1 MKRKVLAMLVPAL
14 LIAGTAHAAEVY
26 NKDGNKLDLYGKVDG
41 LHYFSDDTGSDG
53 DMSYARLG
61 FKGETQ
67 IMDQLTGYGQ
77 WEYNIQAN
85 TTESDHGNSWT
96 RLGFAGLGFGQNGT
110 FDYGR
115 NYGVVYDVE
124 AWTDMLPEFGGDTY
138 TQTDVYMLGRTN
150 GVATYRNKGFF
161 GQVDGLNFAL
171 QYQGNNEN
179 GGLAGQEGT
188 GNGNKA
194 RSMAKENGDGF
205 GMSTSY
211 DFDFGL
217 SLGAAYSNS
226 DRTDNQVTSGY
237 GDRSHANNYAGGETA
252 EAWTIGAKYDANN
265 VYLAAMYAE
274 TRNMTSYGSSDSQSA
289 DGRLG
294 GGGIANKTQ
303 NFEVVAQY
311 QFDFG
316 LRPSIAYLVSKGK
329 DLGGQSLN
337 DQGQYH
343 YIDKDLVEYV
353 EVGMTYYFN
362 KNMSTYVDYKINLLD
377 NDDHF
382 YADNG
387 IATDDIVAVGL
398 VYQF

>member
-1 MKRKVLAMLVPAL
+1 MKRKVLALLLPAL
-14 LIAGTAHAAEVY
+14 LAAGAANAAEIY
-26 NKDGNKLDLYGKVDG
+26 NKNGNKLDLYGKVDG
-41 LHYFSDDTGSDG
+41 LRYFSDNPGDDG
-53 DMSYARLG
+53 DQTYARLG

-67 IMDQLTGYGQ
+67 INDMLTGYGQ
-77 WEYNIQAN
+77 WEYNIKAN
-85 TTESDHGNSWT
+85 GTEGDKGDSWT
-96 RLGFAGLGFGQNGT
+96 RLAFAGLGFGQNGT

-171 QYQGNNEN
+171 QYQGNNE
-179 GGLAGQEGT
+179 GEGTWSGQEGS
-188 GNGNKA
+188 GNSEGRKL
-194 RSMAKENGDGF
+194 AKENGDGF

-217 SLGAAYSNS
+217 SLGAAYSSS
-226 DRTDNQVTSGY
+226 DRTDDQVARGY
-237 GDRSHANNYAGGETA
+237 QDGMNKRNNYAGGETA
-252 EAWTIGAKYDANN
+252 EAWTVGAKYDANN

-274 TRNMTSYGSSDSQSA
+274 TRNMTYYG
-289 DGRLG
+289 G
-294 GGGIANKTQ
+294 GNGEGNGGIANQTQ
-303 NFEVVAQY
+303 NFEIVAQY

-316 LRPSIAYLVSKGK
+316 LRPSIAYLQSKGK
-329 DLGGQSLN
+329 DLG
-337 DQGQYH
+337 DQEVSHGNWRYV
-343 YIDKDLVEYV
+343 DKDLVKYV
-353 EVGMTYYFN
+353 DVGMTYYFN

-377 NDDHF
+377 EDDSF
-382 YADNG
+382 YESNG

>member
-1 MKRKVLAMLVPAL
+1 MKRKVLALLLPAL
-14 LIAGTAHAAEVY
+14 LAAGAANAAEIY
-26 NKDGNKLDLYGKVDG
+26 NKNGNKLDLYGKVDG
-41 LHYFSDDTGSDG
+41 LRYFSDDAGSDG
-53 DMSYARLG
+53 DQTYARLG

-67 IMDQLTGYGQ
+67 INDMLTGYGQ

-85 TTESDHGNSWT
+85 GTEGDKGDSWT
-96 RLGFAGLGFGQNGT
+96 RLAFAGLGFGQNGT

-171 QYQGNNEN
+171 QYQGNNE
-179 GGLAGQEGT
+179 GSSLGQEGS
-188 GNGNKA
+188 GNSEGRKL
-194 RSMAKENGDGF
+194 AKENGDGF
-205 GMSTSY
+205 GMSTSF

-217 SLGAAYSNS
+217 SLGAAYSAS
-226 DRTDNQVTSGY
+226 DRTDDQVARGY
-237 GDRSHANNYAGGETA
+237 QDGMNHRNSYAGGETA

-274 TRNMTSYGSSDSQSA
+274 TRNMTAYGKG
-289 DGRLG
+289 DGVE
-294 GGGIANKTQ
+294 GGIANKTQ

-316 LRPSIAYLVSKGK
+316 LRPSIAYLQSKGK
-329 DLGGQSLN
+329 DLGGQEVSRGN
-337 DQGQYH
+337 WRYV
-343 YIDKDLVEYV
+343 DKDLVKYV
-353 EVGMTYYFN
+353 DVGMTYYFN

-377 NDDHF
+377 EDDSF
-382 YADNG
+382 YESNG

>member
-1 MKRKVLAMLVPAL
+1 MKRKVLALLLPAL
-14 LIAGTAHAAEVY
+14 LAAGAANAAEIY
-26 NKDGNKLDLYGKVDG
+26 NKNGNKLDLYGKVDG
-41 LHYFSDDTGSDG
+41 LRYFSDNPGDDG
-53 DMSYARLG
+53 DQTYARLG

-67 IMDQLTGYGQ
+67 INDMLTGYGQ

-85 TTESDHGNSWT
+85 GTEGDKGDSWT
-96 RLGFAGLGFGQNGT
+96 RLAFAGLGFGENGT

-138 TQTDVYMLGRTN
+138 TQTDVYMTGRAN

-171 QYQGNNEN
+171 QYQGNNE
-179 GGLAGQEGT
+179 GEGKWSGQEGS
-188 GNGNKA
+188 GNSESRKL
-194 RSMAKENGDGF
+194 AKENGDGF

-217 SLGAAYSNS
+217 SLGAAYSAS
-226 DRTDNQVTSGY
+226 DRTDDQVARGY
-237 GDRSHANNYAGGETA
+237 QDGMNKRNNYAGGETA
-252 EAWTIGAKYDANN
+252 EAWTVGAKYDAYN
-265 VYLAAMYAE
+265 VYLAAMYSE
-274 TRNMTSYGSSDSQSA
+274 TRNMTYYG
-289 DGRLG
+289 G
-294 GGGIANKTQ
+294 GNGEGNGGIANKTQ
-303 NFEVVAQY
+303 NFEAVAQY

-316 LRPSIAYLVSKGK
+316 LRPSIAYLQSKGS
-329 DLGGQSLN
+329 DLGGQEVSRGN
-337 DQGQYH
+337 WRYV
-343 YIDKDLVEYV
+343 DKDLVKYV
-353 EVGMTYYFN
+353 DVGMTYYFN

-377 NDDHF
+377 EDDSF
-382 YADNG
+382 YESNG

>member
-1 MKRKVLAMLVPAL
+1 MKRKVLALLLPAL
-14 LIAGTAHAAEVY
+14 LAAGAANAAEIY
-26 NKDGNKLDLYGKVDG
+26 NKNGNKLDLYGKVDG
-41 LHYFSDDTGSDG
+41 LRYFSDDAGSDG
-53 DMSYARLG
+53 DMTYARLG

-67 IMDQLTGYGQ
+67 INDMLTGYGQ

-85 TTESDHGNSWT
+85 GTEGDKGDSWT
-96 RLGFAGLGFGQNGT
+96 RLAFAGLGFGQNGT

-171 QYQGNNEN
+171 QYQGNNEE
-179 GGLAGQEGT
+179 GGDNTLTGQEGS
-188 GNGNKA
+188 GNSENRKL
-194 RSMAKENGDGF
+194 AKENGDGF

-217 SLGAAYSNS
+217 SLGAAYSSS
-226 DRTDNQVTSGY
+226 DRTDDQVARGY
-237 GDRSHANNYAGGETA
+237 HDGINKRNNYAGGETA
-252 EAWTIGAKYDANN
+252 EAWTVGAKYDANN

-274 TRNMTSYGSSDSQSA
+274 TRNMTYYG
-289 DGRLG
+289 G
-294 GGGIANKTQ
+294 GNGESNGGIANKTQ

-311 QFDFG
+311 QFDYG
-316 LRPSIAYLVSKGK
+316 LRPSIAYLQSKGS
-329 DLGGQSLN
+329 DLGGQDVSHGN
-337 DQGQYH
+337 WRYV
-343 YIDKDLVEYV
+343 DKDLVKYV
-353 EVGMTYYFN
+353 DVGMTYYFN

-377 NDDHF
+377 EDDSF
-382 YADNG
+382 YESNG

>member
-1 MKRKVLAMLVPAL
+1 MKRKVLALLLPAL
-14 LIAGTAHAAEVY
+14 LAAGAANAAEIY
-26 NKDGNKLDLYGKVDG
+26 NKNGNKLDLYGKVDG
-41 LHYFSDDTGSDG
+41 LRYFSDDAGSDG
-53 DMSYARLG
+53 DMTYARLG

-67 IMDQLTGYGQ
+67 INDMLTGYGQ

-85 TTESDHGNSWT
+85 GTEDDKGDSWT
-96 RLGFAGLGFGQNGT
+96 RLAFAGLGFGQNGT

-179 GGLAGQEGT
+179 GDSRWSGQEGS
-188 GNGNKA
+188 GNSEGRKL
-194 RSMAKENGDGF
+194 AKENGDGF

-217 SLGAAYSNS
+217 SLGAAYSAS
-226 DRTDNQVTSGY
+226 DRTDSQVARGY
-237 GDRSHANNYAGGETA
+237 QDGMNKRNNYAGGETA
-252 EAWTIGAKYDANN
+252 EAWTVGAKYDANN

-274 TRNMTSYGSSDSQSA
+274 TRNMTYYG
-289 DGRLG
+289 G
-294 GGGIANKTQ
+294 GNGENNGGIANQTQ

-316 LRPSIAYLVSKGK
+316 LRPSIAYLQSKGK
-329 DLGGQSLN
+329 DLGGQEVSHGN
-337 DQGQYH
+337 WRYV
-343 YIDKDLVEYV
+343 DKDLVKYV

-377 NDDHF
+377 EDDSF
-382 YADNG
+382 YESNG

>member
-1 MKRKVLAMLVPAL
+1 MKRKVLALLLPAL
-14 LIAGTAHAAEVY
+14 LAAGAANAAEIY
-26 NKDGNKLDLYGKVDG
+26 NKNGNKLDLYGKVDG
-41 LHYFSDDTGSDG
+41 LRYFSDDAGSDG
-53 DMSYARLG
+53 DQTYARLG

-67 IMDQLTGYGQ
+67 INDMLTGYGQ
-77 WEYNIQAN
+77 WEYNVQAN
-85 TTESDHGNSWT
+85 GTEGDKGDSWT
-96 RLGFAGLGFGQNGT
+96 RLAFAGLGFAENGT

-150 GVATYRNKGFF
+150 GVATYRNHGFF
-161 GQVDGLNFAL
+161 GLADGLNFAL
-171 QYQGNNEN
+171 QYQGNNE
-179 GGLAGQEGT
+179 GSSVGQEGS
-188 GNGNKA
+188 GNSENRKL
-194 RSMAKENGDGF
+194 AKENGDGF

-217 SLGAAYSNS
+217 SLGAAYSSS
-226 DRTDNQVTSGY
+226 DRTNSQVAAGR
-237 GDRSHANNYAGGETA
+237 GDRSYANKYAGGDTA
-252 EAWTIGAKYDANN
+252 DAWTIGAKYDANN

-274 TRNMTSYGSSDSQSA
+274 TRNMTAYGSGSSKNAAGEDVA
-289 DGRLG
+289 N
-294 GGGIANKTQ
+294 GGIANKTQ

-316 LRPSIAYLVSKGK
+316 LRPSVAFLQSKGV
-329 DLGGQSLN
+329 DLGGWDHHSN
-337 DQGQYH
+337 GTPRYT
-343 YIDKDLVEYV
+343 DKDLVKYFD
-353 EVGMTYYFN
+353 VGMTYYFN

-377 NDDHF
+377 EDDSF
-382 YADNG
+382 YESNG